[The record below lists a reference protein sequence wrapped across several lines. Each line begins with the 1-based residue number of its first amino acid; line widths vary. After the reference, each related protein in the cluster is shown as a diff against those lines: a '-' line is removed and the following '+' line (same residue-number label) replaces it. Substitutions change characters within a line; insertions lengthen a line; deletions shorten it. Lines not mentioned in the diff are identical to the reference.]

1 MNSVLPQNS
10 SVVIRPFQYRD
21 MEVIERLCAESFEAE
36 NPVVAAET
44 QKQLHWL
51 RSWYW
56 LLKFFRLFPNPL
68 QYRFCIYIAEQ
79 YRQVQGTIQVSP
91 FNRTRSTWKVERVA
105 VNSKVRAQ
113 GIGSQLLRYCFEA
126 IGEART
132 WLLEVNVNDKEAL
145 ALYRQNGFQTLAHL
159 TNWEIKPDLLRE
171 LAIGE
176 PDLPNLLPVS
186 NADAQL
192 LYQLDTASMPPLVRQ
207 VFDRNADDFKTSLLG
222 GLIEGIKQWLSK
234 TEVVSG
240 YVFETQRKAAIGYFQ
255 VCMCRQGNQPHA
267 ATLTVHPAYTWLYPE
282 LLSQLA
288 RIAQDFPSQSLRLAS
303 ADYQPER
310 EEYLQQIGAN
320 RIGHTLMMSRSVWHK
335 LRESKLVSLE
345 GIQWPEV
352 LQGLQ
357 PARKPVPGGM
367 SWLRQRHPSP
377 ESVFHTSSSHPGAGQ
392 LNPLSEPARYA
403 SKSASEVSPLSE
415 SSTPQSEKSCD

>member
-51 RSWYW
+51 RGWYW
-56 LLKFFRLFPNPL
+56 LLRFFRLFPNPL

-79 YRQVQGTIQVSP
+79 YRQVQGTIQVAP

-105 VNSKVRAQ
+105 VDSKVRAQ

-159 TNWEIKPDLLRE
+159 TNWEIKPDLLQE

-255 VCMCRQGNQPHA
+255 VQMCRQGNQPHA

-288 RIAQDFPSQSLRLAS
+288 RIAQDFPPQSLRLAS

-320 RIGHTLMMSRSVWHK
+320 RIDHTLMMSRSVWHK

-377 ESVFHTSSSHPGAGQ
+377 ESVLHTSSSHPGAGQ

>member
-1 MNSVLPQNS
+1 MTSMLPQNS
-10 SVVIRPFQYRD
+10 NVVIRPFQYRD
-21 MEVIERLCAESFEAE
+21 LEVIERLCAESFEAE
-36 NPVVAAET
+36 NPVVASET
-44 QKQLHWL
+44 QKQLNWL
-51 RSWYW
+51 RGLYW
-56 LLKFFRLFPNPL
+56 LLKFLRLFPNPL
-68 QYRFCIYIAEQ
+68 QYRFCVYVAEQ
-79 YRQVQGTIQVSP
+79 DRGVQGMLQVAP

-105 VNSKVRAQ
+105 VEAQVRPQ
-113 GIGSQLLRYCFEA
+113 GIGSQLLRHCFEA
-126 IGEART
+126 IKEART

-145 ALYRQNGFQTLAHL
+145 ALYRQNGFQTLAQL
-159 TNWEIKPDLLRE
+159 TNWEITPSLLQE

-207 VFDRNADDFKTSLLG
+207 VFDRDTDDFKTSLLG
-222 GLIEGIKQWLSK
+222 GLVEGIKQWMSK

-240 YVFETQRKAAIGYFQ
+240 YVFEPQRKAAIGYFQ
-255 VCMCRQGNQPHA
+255 VRMCRQGRQPHVA
-267 ATLTVHPAYTWLYPE
+267 NLTVHPAYTWLYPE

-288 RIAQDFPSQSLRLAS
+288 RVAQDFPPQSLRLAS

-320 RIGHTLMMSRSVWHK
+320 RIEHTLMMSRSVWHK

-345 GIQWPEV
+345 GLQWPEV

-367 SWLRQRHPSP
+367 SWVGQRQPSP
-377 ESVFHTSSSHPGAGQ
+377 ESKFNKTSPPSAGQ
-392 LNPLSEPARYA
+392 LSSSLEPAKYVNSAPLEPLPESEP
-403 SKSASEVSPLSE
+403 SK
-415 SSTPQSEKSCD
+415 PQSEKSCD